1 MTDRPTAGPL
11 LDFETFGAAVGS
23 AVVCGALS
31 VLFPF
36 LIAPTATLA
45 ALALAG
51 WVSLARRR
59 GSLTWKGFGTRPA
72 VALGVLGGAALCFL
86 IPPPPLVPV
95 RGLLVAASLVPLFL
109 TERTC
114 SAFRSPVF
122 SRT

>member
-1 MTDRPTAGPL
+1 MTQGATGSL
-11 LDFETFGAAVGS
+11 LFDFEAFGAAVGS

-59 GSLTWKGFGTRPA
+59 GSLTRKGFGTRPA
-72 VALGVLGGAALCFL
+72 VALSVLGGAALCFL
-86 IPPPPLVPV
+86 VPPPPLVPF
-95 RGLLVAASLVPLFL
+95 RGLLLAASLVPLFL
-109 TERTC
+109 TGRTG
-114 SAFRSPVF
+114 SVLRSPVF
-122 SRT
+122 SRA